1 MGSNSASSWKK
12 SWGKHLSYKMEK
24 KMTFEAYFMREIA
37 IYSESLTMIEKER
50 KTDNKK
56 EHDFA
61 TLLLESHCSE
71 LQKYKQG
78 KIGLQFVDMWC

>member
-1 MGSNSASSWKK
+1 MLLWAQIVPAAEKNREANICPTKW
-12 SWGKHLSYKMEK
+12 K

-78 KIGLQFVDMWC
+78 KIGLKFVDM